1 MGYFTS
7 EKLNESVTRILC
19 PRKVYAYLVEG
30 QQEAALIDTGY
41 GVGSLKEYVE
51 SLTKLP
57 YVVLLTHGHL
67 DHAGGAGEF
76 EQVYMNEK
84 DLQLA
89 KRQTTLETRVPYLCN
104 GDSSDPD
111 IREKDFIP
119 PLPLE
124 KYVPLQD
131 GESFDLGG
139 VTVTMLAMPGH
150 TEGSMCAL
158 VNEAR
163 AILFGDACNSFGFLQ
178 FPESSSLQEYRDS
191 LIAFRRHAELFDEV
205 WYSHPH
211 NFGDKSILEQT
222 IVLCEEILSGKR
234 EGIPVEQQEG
244 QCIQIRMAKPTDE
257 HDRPLDGSF
266 SNFLYKSE
274 IGC

>member
-7 EKLNESVTRILC
+7 EKLNKAVTRILC
-19 PRKVYAYLVEG
+19 PGKVYAYLVEG
-30 QQEAALIDTGY
+30 QQSAALVDTGF

-51 SLTKLP
+51 SLTTLP

-89 KRQTTLETRVPYLCN
+89 GEHTTLEKRAPYFCS
-104 GDSSDPD
+104 GDYAISG
-111 IREKDFIP
+111 INEKDFIP
-119 PLPLE
+119 PLDL
-124 KYVPLQD
+124 KRYLPLQD
-131 GESFDLGG
+131 GQSFDLGG
-139 VTVTMLAMPGH
+139 VTVTMLALPGH
-150 TEGSMCAL
+150 TRGSMCAL

-163 AILFGDACNSFGFLQ
+163 AVLLGDACNSFGFLQ
-178 FPESSSLQEYRDS
+178 LPESSSLQEYHDS
-191 LIAFRRHAELFDEV
+191 LVAFRRYANLFDEV

-222 IVLCEEILSGKR
+222 IVLCEELLSGKR
-234 EGIPVEQQEG
+234 EGIPVEQKEG
-244 QCIQIRMAKPTDE
+244 QRTEIRMAKPTDA

-274 IGC
+274 FRC